1 MIACRR
7 WRCPACGFF
16 GRGAARRAQTW
27 ADRAHIA
34 WAAGLAAASRRRRS
48 DDDGLISVTD
58 CRVLEPGDPGYR
70 YGHMLLQARAA
81 QDAELEAYDTDDVVA
96 EVIGDLSYEEQST
109 MIGDPIAD
117 KIIEE
122 TP

>member
-1 MIACRR
+1 MSCRR

-34 WAAGLAAASRRRRS
+34 WAAALARDSRRRRA
-48 DDDGLISVTD
+48 DADGLISVSE
-58 CRVLEPGDPGYR
+58 CRVVGVDPAPSDRHALALRQHGEIDD
-70 YGHMLLQARAA
+70 YG
-81 QDAELEAYDTDDVVA
+81 TDDVVA
-96 EVIGDLSYEEQST
+96 EVIGELSYEEQST